1 MTRSM
6 VMLAHEQ
13 RVTLANGIICF
24 SFGSNA
30 NNKLGLNN
38 RQGFLVQMKNL
49 LNKVLLCSSLLRDFT
64 ACSSATKHIK
74 FVSMT
79 CTVQVKLLDNDFSER
94 TVITF
99 KVQVDGKNVP
109 TAVKVLSKHR
119 VLDVSLG
126 ANHSAALVEPGL
138 VYTFGDNQ
146 MGQLACG
153 NCKPRDVPAIVKAL
167 EDKTTAVR
175 TGFYSSVW

>member
-1 MTRSM
+1 
-6 VMLAHEQ
+6 
-13 RVTLANGIICF
+13 
-24 SFGSNA
+24 
-30 NNKLGLNN
+30 
-38 RQGFLVQMKNL
+38 
-49 LNKVLLCSSLLRDFT
+49 
-64 ACSSATKHIK
+64 
-74 FVSMT
+74 MT
-79 CTVQVKLLDNDFSER
+79 CTVQVKLLDSGFNET
-94 TVITF
+94 TVIIF

-126 ANHSAALVEPGL
+126 ASHSAALVEPGL

-175 TGFYSSVW
+175 KGSHSSEWCGKSESQVFQPARVVALVRGAVGCFCRQL